1 MWWTKSKEGQ
11 GETRREVNKR
21 SSCLYVM
28 KRGEPT
34 NDTHASY
41 EASQTK
47 TRTHSSSAHSDLVR
61 EFQPVYGVVNVKT
74 AGYSGLDSQLANYG
88 HTTTGSAKVTE
99 LHEKRRQRL
108 KGRRT
113 TSAGEFR
120 PSNFMKRLR
129 KQKTKLRR
137 PSKRNKWVESM
148 GKKEFLGV
156 AGEADHIFLM
166 DR

>member
-1 MWWTKSKEGQ
+1 MPFQLQIPQLS
-11 GETRREVNKR
+11 
-21 SSCLYVM
+21 
-28 KRGEPT
+28 
-34 NDTHASY
+34 
-41 EASQTK
+41 
-47 TRTHSSSAHSDLVR
+47 SDLV
-61 EFQPVYGVVNVKT
+61 PLTHPMSDVKT